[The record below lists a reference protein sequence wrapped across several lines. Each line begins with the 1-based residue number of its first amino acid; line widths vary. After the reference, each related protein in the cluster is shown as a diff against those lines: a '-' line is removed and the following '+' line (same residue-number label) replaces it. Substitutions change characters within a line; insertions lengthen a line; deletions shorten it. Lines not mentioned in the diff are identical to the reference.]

1 MRGRSLWS
9 HQRWDGGG
17 PKREAQGIWASGR
30 LGVWA
35 VVCGEAQ
42 GESELQKDQIR
53 TRYVQDRSP
62 RGGERVRGV
71 GSGYWVVWGY
81 QARVDLAI
89 AAAHPGCLLYS
100 SVVGRH
106 LEMEALRRRCG
117 DALQDACVT
126 LSSDA
131 RHARDIHDHDMDDG
145 HGVDIGMK
153 LGLTSFVCFLVM
165 ITRECILS
173 AGQDK
178 IHPSIH
184 HPIHPF
190 IPIST
195 SK

>member
-1 MRGRSLWS
+1 MGWRGADERGAG
-9 HQRWDGGG
+9 H
-17 PKREAQGIWASGR
+17 

-42 GESELQKDQIR
+42 GEPGMQKDKIR
-53 TRYVQDRSP
+53 TQAISCVQDRSP
-62 RGGERVRGV
+62 SVVRGG
-71 GSGYWVVWGY
+71 GSMGLS
-81 QARVDLAI
+81 RVDPAI
-89 AAAHPGCLLYS
+89 AAADPGYVLVLWDDIW
-100 SVVGRH
+100 RW
-106 LEMEALRRRCG
+106 RRCG
-117 DALQDACVT
+117 DAVETLWRRLRDACVT

-145 HGVDIGMK
+145 HGVEIGMK

-173 AGQDK
+173 AGQD
-178 IHPSIH
+178 PSIH
-184 HPIHPF
+184 SF